1 LRQRLGGAQHAA
13 QLGRRGGRTHRT
25 IGDASEVLLSASE
38 RLRQKFGR
46 RRHPDIIAVRD
57 SVLGVKA
64 LPYQF
69 AAILGAFL
77 LFLIQPLI
85 AKQILPWFGGSAT
98 VWSACLMFFQ
108 VMLVAGYAFA
118 HLSRRIGAARQG
130 AVYLVLGVLALVV
143 SLPVA
148 ASPEWAPP
156 DGATP
161 VTRVI
166 GVLLAAVGLPAFLLA
181 ATAPLVQDWF
191 ARAEP
196 GRSPYTLY
204 VLSNIGSLGA
214 LIVFPG
220 LMEPSLTVPRQS
232 LIWSAGFVAFIG
244 VMAWCA
250 WRVRRAPAPIAQPV
264 SADGPRSDSVD
275 RLLWVLLPAIGSG
288 LLLAT
293 TSGLTQ
299 DIAPVPLLWVVPLSL
314 YLGTFILAFAGLYS
328 RILFGVLFAASIGAL
343 PFLVGED
350 RSTSVPLQV
359 GVLLFLFAMACMV
372 CHGELARL
380 RPPAGELTSFYLA
393 LAIGG
398 ALGGAAVALGAPMA
412 FDSYLERPVLTVLA
426 LMMLGFVI
434 WRDVDRRW
442 PGRIAWLVAAA
453 SIASIVAATRLT
465 LPRESRTGEIARGRS
480 FYGVL
485 RVSDEPPHQDRPLR
499 RLYHGR
505 ILHGSQFIPEEL
517 KRQVTSYY
525 TAGSGIEVA
534 INSHPRRLA
543 SQPLRIGV
551 AGLGAGTVAA
561 WGHLF
566 DRITFFEI
574 DPLVVQMSG
583 QHFTY
588 IKDSPASVDVVMGDA
603 RLSLERQVRAE
614 QNQHSYD
621 LLAMDAF
628 SGDAIPVHLLTR
640 ECFAIYQRAL
650 KADGIIAVHVSNRYL
665 DIRPVVRGAAAEL
678 GYEVLEVRKSSDST
692 IRANGSTWLLLT
704 RNQEFIERARPFA
717 ETDPETTTLVWTDS
731 FSSLVAVLKPE

>member
-1 LRQRLGGAQHAA
+1 V
-13 QLGRRGGRTHRT
+13 RT
-25 IGDASEVLLSASE
+25 
-38 RLRQKFGR
+38 
-46 RRHPDIIAVRD
+46 
-57 SVLGVKA
+57 
-64 LPYQF
+64 LPYQL
-69 AAILGAFL
+69 ASIAGAFL

-118 HLSRRIGAARQG
+118 HLSRRLGPAKQ
-130 AVYLVLGVLALVV
+130 GVLFLALGLAALAL

-196 GRSPYTLY
+196 GRSPYALY

-214 LIVFPG
+214 LLVFPTVI
-220 LMEPSLTVPRQS
+220 EPALTIPRQS
-232 LIWSAGFVAFIG
+232 LLWSGGFVAFMAM
-244 VMAWCA
+244 MAWCA
-250 WRVRRAPAPIAQPV
+250 WRVRQAAAVPVEAMPIEAASRA
-264 SADGPRSDSVD
+264 DLVD
-275 RLLWVLLPAIGSG
+275 RVLWVALPAIGSG

-299 DIAPVPLLWVVPLSL
+299 DIAPVPLLWVVPLSV
-314 YLGTFILAFAGLYS
+314 YLLTFILAFAGWYS
-328 RILFGVLFAASIGAL
+328 RWIFGVLFAASVVAL

-350 RSTSVPLQV
+350 RSTPVPWQIA
-359 GVLLFLFAMACMV
+359 VLLFLFAMACMV

-380 RPPAGELTSFYLA
+380 KPRPQDLTSFYLA
-393 LAIGG
+393 LSIGG
-398 ALGGAAVALGAPMA
+398 AIGGAAVALGAPLA

-426 LMMLGFVI
+426 MMLLGFVV
-434 WRDVDRRW
+434 WRDVALRW
-442 PGRIAWLVAAA
+442 PGRVAWLALLVV
-453 SIASIVAATRLT
+453 IAVIVGVTRLS
-465 LPRESRTGEIARGRS
+465 LPRESRADEVARGRS

-485 RVSDEPPHQDRPLR
+485 RVTDEPASWERGLR

-505 ILHGSQFIPEEL
+505 ILHGSQFMPETL
-517 KRQVTSYY
+517 RRQVTSYY

-534 INSHPRRLA
+534 LNQHPSRLA
-543 SQPLRIGV
+543 SQPIRIGV
-551 AGLGAGTVAA
+551 AGLGTGTVAGWA
-561 WGHLF
+561 QRFDHL
-566 DRITFFEI
+566 TFFEI
-574 DPLVVQMSG
+574 DPLVVEMSS
-583 QHFTY
+583 QYFTY
-588 IKDSPASVDVVMGDA
+588 IKDSTATVDIVMGDA
-603 RLSLERQVRAE
+603 RLSLERQVRSE

-678 GYEVLEVRKSSDST
+678 GYEVLEIRRESDT
-692 IRANGSTWLLLT
+692 AIRANGSTWLLLT
-704 RNQEFIERARPFA
+704 RNQEFLDRARSFA
-717 ETDPETTTLVWTDS
+717 VPDPETTTLVWTDA
-731 FSSLVAVLKPE
+731 FSSLMAVLRPE